1 MKKEKRK
8 IGQYERDTAAGGGEP
23 ARHAAA
29 AAAAAA
35 AAGGAPARLR
45 LIRAS

>member
-8 IGQYERDTAAGGGEP
+8 IGQYARDTAAGGGEP